1 MTVQQERRIQSL
13 TEQVAAWKS
22 IVHTYQT
29 ETDKK
34 LADGLFETKIEL
46 ANLRSV
52 HEQTV
57 ETILNKESE
66 LAELRTQYA
75 SALRSLNAFQI
86 AVMSV
91 EKLHVE
97 NDGVCD
103 YCFSI
108 TTIESVYTWPCDT
121 AKAVGADE

>member
-34 LADGLFETKIEL
+34 LADTLFETKIEL

-52 HEQTV
+52 HEETV
-57 ETILNKESE
+57 EVILNRESE
-66 LAELRTQYA
+66 LAELRTRHA
-75 SALRSLNAFQI
+75 AATRALNIFER
-86 AVMSV
+86 AVDNVSR
-91 EKLHVE
+91 LHKE
-97 NDGVCD
+97 SDGVCD

-121 AKAVGADE
+121 AKAFGGDE